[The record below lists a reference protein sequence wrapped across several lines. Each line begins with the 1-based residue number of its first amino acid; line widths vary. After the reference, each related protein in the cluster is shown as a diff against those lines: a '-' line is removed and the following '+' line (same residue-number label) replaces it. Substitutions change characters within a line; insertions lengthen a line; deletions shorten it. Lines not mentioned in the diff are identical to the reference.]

1 MCRNLHAIPMAFL
14 KNDKK
19 ITTAWA
25 FYDWANSVY
34 NLVITTVIFP
44 MFYIAV
50 TAGQMP
56 QDRVSFFGFKPIN
69 SELYSYVLSAS
80 FLIVVLLVPILS
92 GIADYTGKKKRFMQF
107 FCYLGALS
115 CIGLYFFD
123 PKHLEFSMLF
133 FFLASIGF
141 WGSLVY
147 YNSFLPEIAT
157 PDQHDRLSARG
168 FALGYIGSVLL
179 LIALLVAIKGY
190 AMPVKYAFVAVGVW
204 WAGFAQI
211 TYYYLPN
218 SVNQKPIRISYS
230 IVKNGYKELQKVWNE
245 LKHIKKIKRF
255 LLAYFSYNMG
265 VQTVMVMAV
274 IFANK
279 EINWP
284 IDPTTGTA
292 NNTGLIVSVIIIQL
306 IAIIGAIVMSRL
318 SKIIGNVMVLIIA
331 VFLWIGICIAAYF
344 IHQPME
350 FYLLAAAVG
359 FVMGGIQSMSRSTYS
374 KLLPETKDHA
384 SYFSFYDVLEK
395 IGLVIGPL
403 VFGYT
408 NGLTGSMRFSV
419 LIIAV
424 FFVIGFCLL
433 LWLNKVYKV
442 DEVDVL
448 D

>member
-1 MCRNLHAIPMAFL
+1 MAFL

-19 ITTAWA
+19 VTTAWA

-44 MFYIAV
+44 MFYLAA
-50 TAGQMP
+50 TAGQMV
-56 QDRVSFFGFKPIN
+56 QDRVKFFGFKPIN
-69 SELYSYVLSAS
+69 SELYGYVLSAS
-80 FLIVVLLVPILS
+80 FLVVVLLVPILS
-92 GIADYTGKKKRFMQF
+92 GIADYTGKKKKFMQF

-123 PKHLEFSMLF
+123 PLHLEFSMLF

-147 YNSFLPEIAT
+147 YNSFLAEIAT
-157 PDQHDRLSARG
+157 PDQHDKLSAKG
-168 FALGYIGSVLL
+168 FSLGYIGSVLL
-179 LIALLVAIKGY
+179 LITLLIAIKGY
-190 AMPVKYAFVAVGVW
+190 GMPAKFAFVAVGVW

-211 TYYYLPN
+211 TYYYLPK
-218 SVNQKPIRISYS
+218 SEHQRPIKISYS
-230 IVKNGYKELQKVWNE
+230 IVKNGYKELRKVWNE
-245 LKHIKKIKRF
+245 LKQIKKIKRF

-284 IDPTTGTA
+284 IDAATGEVD
-292 NNTGLIVSVIIIQL
+292 NSGLIVSVIIIQL
-306 IAIIGAIVMSRL
+306 IAVIGAIVMSRL
-318 SKIIGNVMVLIIA
+318 SKVIGNVMVLILA
-331 VFLWIGICIAAYF
+331 VFLWIAICCVAYF
-344 IHQPME
+344 IHEPSE
-350 FYLLAAAVG
+350 FYLMAAGVG

-374 KLLPETKDHA
+374 KLLPQTDDHA

-395 IGLVIGPL
+395 VGLVIGPM
-403 VFGYT
+403 VFAYT
-408 NGLTGSMRFSV
+408 NGLTGSMRTSV
-419 LIIAV
+419 LIITV
-424 FFVIGFCLL
+424 FFMVGFFLL

-442 DEVDVL
+442 EKIDA
-448 D
+448 

>member
-1 MCRNLHAIPMAFL
+1 MAFL

-19 ITTAWA
+19 VTNAWA

-44 MFYIAV
+44 MFYLAV
-50 TAGQMP
+50 TSGKMP
-56 QDRVSFFGFKPIN
+56 QDRVNFFGFTPIN
-69 SELYSYVLSAS
+69 SELYAYVLSAS

-92 GIADYTGKKKRFMQF
+92 GIADYTGKKKKFMQF
-107 FCYLGALS
+107 FCYLGASS
-115 CIGLYFFD
+115 CVGLYFFD
-123 PKHLEFSMLF
+123 PLHLEFSMLF
-133 FFLASIGF
+133 FFMASIGF

-157 PDQHDRLSARG
+157 PDQHDKLSAKG
-168 FALGYIGSVLL
+168 FSLGYIGSVLL
-179 LIALLVAIKGY
+179 LIGLLIMIK
-190 AMPVKYAFVAVGVW
+190 ADPKTVKYAFVAVGVW

-211 TYYYLPN
+211 TYYHLPK
-218 SVNQKPIRISYS
+218 SEHQKPIKISFS
-230 IVKNGYKELQKVWNE
+230 IIKNGYKELSKVWNE

-284 IDPTTGTA
+284 IDPVTGQA
-292 NNTGLIVSVIIIQL
+292 DSTGLIVSIIIIQL
-306 IAIIGAIVMSRL
+306 IAIIGAVAMSRL
-318 SKIIGNVMVLIIA
+318 SKKIGNVMVLIIA
-331 VFLWIGICIAAYF
+331 VFLWIGICCTAYF
-344 IHQPME
+344 LHEPNE
-350 FYLLAAAVG
+350 FYMLAAAVG

-374 KLLPETKDHA
+374 KLLPETEDHA

-395 IGLVIGPL
+395 VGLVIGPA
-403 VFGYT
+403 VFAFT
-408 NGLTGSMRFSV
+408 NGFTGSMRNSV
-419 LIIAV
+419 LIITV
-424 FFVIGFCLL
+424 FFIVGFFLL

-442 DEVDVL
+442 DEVDV
-448 D
+448 